1 MAEVP
6 LHCHEK
12 KKPGK
17 SFFPSGPETLLG
29 LVFFFLCEGQQPETG
44 QTNAF
49 LWVRKCPIVW
59 LHKSVEEEKHRS
71 YYDESRS
78 LEELA
83 MLYLG

>member
-6 LHCHEK
+6 LHCHE

-29 LVFFFLCEGQQPETG
+29 LVFSFLCEDQQSETG
-44 QTNAF
+44 QTNAL
-49 LWVRKCPIVW
+49 LWVRKCPNVW

-71 YYDESRS
+71 CYDESRS

-83 MLYLG
+83 MLHLG